1 MGVISVGN
9 YLTRLTHVEH
19 MPERKSVASTSSIS
33 FRIFLE
39 DRFLN
44 RTDALGHDLSRISGT
59 CFPHLSIRPG
69 IQAEQTK

>member
-1 MGVISVGN
+1 
-9 YLTRLTHVEH
+9 
-19 MPERKSVASTSSIS
+19 MPERKSVASTSSLS

-44 RTDALGHDLSRISGT
+44 RTHALGHDLSRISGT
-59 CFPHLSIRPG
+59 WFPHLSIRPG